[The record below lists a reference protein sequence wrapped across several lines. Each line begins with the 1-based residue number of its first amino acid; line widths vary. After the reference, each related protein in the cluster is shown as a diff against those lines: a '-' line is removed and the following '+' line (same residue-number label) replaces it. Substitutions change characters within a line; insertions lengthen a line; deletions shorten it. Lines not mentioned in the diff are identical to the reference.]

1 MSEKRY
7 GADEITV
14 LKDLEPV
21 QLRPGMYTD
30 TTRPNHLGQEVID
43 NSVDEALSGFANQID
58 VILHSDNSLEV
69 VDNGRG
75 MPVDIHSTEKISGVE
90 LILTKLHAGGKF
102 SNKNYT
108 FSGGLHGVGISV
120 VNALSES
127 VEITIKRNGEIYT
140 IAFANGVKVEEL
152 KVIGSCPKRQ
162 TGTTV
167 RFYPNPKYFDSPKF
181 SVSRLRHLLRAKAVL
196 CPKLTINFTDHI
208 NNTQET
214 WYYED
219 GLRDYLTDA
228 LKEYEYLP
236 NPLFVGEVI
245 GETEAVSWALSWLTE
260 GGEQINESYVNL
272 IPTALGGTHVNGL
285 RQGLFK
291 AMAEFCDFRNLLPKG
306 VKLTADDVWGRCCY
320 VLSLKIQEPQF
331 AGQTKERLSSRQAA
345 SYVENSVK
353 DAFSLWL
360 NQNVQVAEQL
370 AEMAISSAQN
380 RLRAEKKVVRKK
392 LVSGPALPGKLADC
406 ISQDLTRTELFLV
419 EGDSAGGSAKQ
430 ARDKEFQAILP
441 LRGKILNTWEVSP
454 DQVLASTEVH
464 DIAVALGIDPDN
476 EDLSQLRYGKVCI
489 LADADSD
496 GLHIA
501 TLLCALFLR
510 HFPTL
515 VKNGHVYVA
524 MPPLYRIDIG
534 KDEVHYAL
542 DESEKEAILTRLAK
556 KKGKPNV
563 QRFKGLGE
571 MNPSQLR
578 ETTMDPNTRRLVQL
592 TLEDNSDDEEVST
605 FELMDMLLAK
615 KRAEAPRSD
624 TQHTAAKKFN
634 DLLKE
639 KSKGEIK
646 LSLFPD
652 STLGNAQT

>member
-1 MSEKRY
+1 MSDKRY

-43 NSVDEALSGFANQID
+43 NSVDEALSGYASHID
-58 VILHSDNSLEV
+58 VILHADHSLEV
-69 VDNGRG
+69 IDNGRG

-120 VNALSES
+120 VNALSQR
-127 VEITIKRNGEIYT
+127 VEIKIKRHGEIYA
-140 IAFANGVKVEEL
+140 IAFENGVKVEEL
-152 KVIGSCPKRQ
+152 TVIGSCPKKQ

-167 RFYPNPKYFDSPKF
+167 RFYPNPKYFDSPRF

-196 CPKLTINFTDHI
+196 CPKLTIRFIDHI
-208 NNTQET
+208 NNNEET

-219 GLRDYLTDA
+219 GLSDYLSEA
-228 LKEYEYLP
+228 LKESESLP
-236 NPLFVGEVI
+236 NPPFIGDVV
-245 GETEAVSWALSWLTE
+245 GETEAVSWALTWLPE
-260 GGEQINESYVNL
+260 GGELLAESYVNL
-272 IPTALGGTHVNGL
+272 IPTSQGGTHVNGL
-285 RQGLFK
+285 RNGLFK
-291 AMAEFCDFRNLLPKG
+291 AMVEFCDIHNLLPKG
-306 VKLTADDVWGRCCY
+306 VKLTAEDVWNRCAY

-331 AGQTKERLSSRQAA
+331 AGQTKERLSSRQAS
-345 SYVENSVK
+345 SYVDSVIK

-360 NQNVQVAEQL
+360 NQNVQIGKTL
-370 AEMAISSAQN
+370 ADMAISSAQS
-380 RLRAEKKVVRKK
+380 RLRAAKKVVRKK

-406 ISQDLTRTELFLV
+406 LSQDLTRTELFLV

-441 LRGKILNTWEVSP
+441 LRGKILNTWEVSS
-454 DQVLASTEVH
+454 DQVLASQEVH
-464 DIAVALGIDPDN
+464 DIAIAIGIDPDSDN
-476 EDLSQLRYGKVCI
+476 LEELRYGKICI

-510 HFPTL
+510 HFPQL
-515 VKNGHVYVA
+515 VKDGHVYVA
-524 MPPLYRIDIG
+524 MPPLYRIDVG
-534 KDEVHYAL
+534 KDQVHYAL
-542 DESEKEAILTRLAK
+542 DEAEKEAILHRLASK
-556 KKGKPNV
+556 KAKLNV

-578 ETTMDPNTRRLVQL
+578 ETTMDPSTRRLVQL
-592 TLEDNSDDEEVST
+592 TLDEGDEQTPST
-605 FELMDMLLAK
+605 FEIMDMMLVK
-615 KRAEAPRSD
+615 KRSEDRKKWLQERGNEAD
-624 TQHTAAKKFN
+624 VN
-634 DLLKE
+634 
-639 KSKGEIK
+639 G
-646 LSLFPD
+646 
-652 STLGNAQT
+652 